1 MRRIGIRSKA
11 PDVGWWPMVWYKKH
25 VPRWSFILW
34 LAILGR
40 LSTKDRLHKWG
51 IINDSFCVLC
61 CGGVESP
68 SHMFFDCPFSSSI
81 WLRVRTCCDLQ
92 AHAWDLNFEVQW
104 GSSYGKE
111 SSMRV
116 TLFKLCLAA
125 SVYYLWKERNGRIF
139 FQVSYDSTGVEKLIL
154 DEIVG
159 SNSEE
164 QQEMFGRHFDIE
176 DELVSHIPR
185 KSIDELRDNYRDDL
199 SSEEWKL
206 VKKLKILFKIDIQ

>member
-1 MRRIGIRSKA
+1 MENIAPDLVPHEDQEDSVIWTLSTAGTYFTKSAWEALRSKA

-61 CGGVESP
+61 CGGVESH
-68 SHMFFDCPFSSSI
+68 SHLFFDCPFSSSI
-81 WLRVRTCCDLQ
+81 WLRVRTCCGLQ
-92 AHAWDLNFEVQW
+92 AHAWDLNSEVQW
-104 GSSYGKE
+104 GSLHGKD

-125 SVYYLWKERNGRIF
+125 SVYYLWKVRNGRIF
-139 FQVSYDSTGVEKLIL
+139 LQVGHESTGVEKLIL
-154 DEIVG
+154 DEVKSCAG
-159 SNSEE
+159 SWKHELKTLDNLRVCSEW
-164 QQEMFGRHFDIE
+164 RISD
-176 DELVSHIPR
+176 
-185 KSIDELRDNYRDDL
+185 SIFL
-199 SSEEWKL
+199 
-206 VKKLKILFKIDIQ
+206 